1 MHIIV
6 KIIMVMINK
15 MTTQKEIIE
24 RHFFEISK
32 TCVPYNEDVSLEEYY
47 AIPTPEDKK
56 VSLTEFINRINADIR
71 DLGIKT
77 LRRERNKRLI
87 ETDWTQTNDIRLENE
102 EEWAAYRQALR
113 DLPSFET
120 PIWPDPPQV
129 KIVQGKNTRT
139 ELSDT
144 KTELK
149 ADLSDTKVE
158 LKADL
163 QTTQTELTEERTLH
177 ETTRAQLRTT
187 QTELDV
193 AKIKLLNI
201 EARMQIIE
209 SNISKV
215 VV

>member
-1 MHIIV
+1 
-6 KIIMVMINK
+6 MVTINK

-32 TCVPYNEDVSLEEYY
+32 TCVPYNEDVNLEEYY

-71 DLGIKT
+71 DLGTKT

-87 ETDWTQTNDIRLENE
+87 ETDWTQTNDLGLENE
-102 EEWAAYRQALR
+102 EEWVAYRQALR
-113 DLPSFET
+113 DLPSLET
-120 PIWPDPPQV
+120 PVWPEQPQV
-129 KIVQGKNTRT
+129 KIVQGKTTRT
-139 ELSDT
+139 ELAET
-144 KTELK
+144 KTQI
-149 ADLSDTKVE
+149 D
-158 LKADL
+158 
-163 QTTQTELTEERTLH
+163 EERTLH
-177 ETTRAQLRTT
+177 ETTRTQLRNT